1 MIKKLKIGF
10 ILLCSFLLPTLLV
23 SQKEFD
29 FYDNPIFGSKRISLG
44 QGTDGGFSLCIE
56 GIDLEGQESEG
67 GFMVN
72 DKMYDSF
79 IMNLKKAK
87 AKYAEWDNVAK
98 LKEKSNN
105 YNFNF
110 NFNLSYFFRVSM
122 LEGKAVR
129 QLIIKGTEELK
140 SSNNEF
146 ITHIGFALI
155 FLTPQDFSIF
165 INKISKDKI
174 EAFLNKPKVEDL
186 FKD

>member
-79 IMNLKKAK
+79 IMNLKAK

-98 LKEKSNN
+98 LNDVKDVSKKMEFSNEVTAYWKSNN

-155 FLTPQDFSIF
+155 FDPTRFFDIY
-165 INKISKDKI
+165 
-174 EAFLNKPKVEDL
+174 
-186 FKD
+186 